1 MIDNYGKEVQLFA
14 KFCNPE
20 NGYPGDKEWALKKL
34 KLNNFYEVENIIMGQ
49 SHTTIYLKNIEGA
62 FNSVSFDFYLD
73 NQPINIYETPQF
85 NWYLF
90 EESESN

>member
-1 MIDNYGKEVQLFA
+1 MVDNYGKEVKLFA
-14 KFCNPE
+14 KYTHPE
-20 NGYPGDKEWALKKL
+20 NGYPCDKKDASENLV
-34 KLNNFYEVENIIMGQ
+34 LNNFYEVENIIMGQ
-49 SHTTIYLKNIEGA
+49 SYTTIYLKNIEGT